1 MSRSTLFKKRFI
13 ARGETRNE
21 PQKKLLSKIVDCW
34 NQYVRKQNVYDPA
47 NPTPESLPELT
58 LEEMCRRLLIL
69 DDKDEVWGMHE
80 ESGMIL
86 NPTSSLIKCFP
97 YVFFDTKSDL
107 YNFEKLSA
115 YEGVEQQYILRLSEI
130 FRDIHQT
137 FTLEN
142 AEDVRKTLRERKHSV
157 FHGLHMAFTSIMEI
171 TEKVETNVLYRSL
184 VDFGGVYMSEVTEEC
199 DLLICRT
206 LRTAKVNKAQ
216 LLRIPVVSVRWLEE
230 CVKFWKLAPLDL
242 FYMDFAQDDEQRP
255 LFGKVA
261 IDGYHNAMKLQADTR
276 LFTVTEPPRS
286 FLGTENTKRAAV
298 LMEDFDDVVL
308 KDIEFMDKR
317 VNESPMTRSSPA
329 VKQFSPLVN
338 VSL

>member
-21 PQKKLLSKIVDCW
+21 PQKKLLSKILDCW

-80 ESGMIL
+80 EGGMIL

-130 FRDIHQT
+130 FRDIHQS
-137 FTLEN
+137 FALES

-157 FHGLHMAFTSIMEI
+157 FHGLHMAFTSILEV

-184 VDFGGVYMSEVTEEC
+184 VDFGGVGV
-199 DLLICRT
+199 
-206 LRTAKVNKAQ
+206 
-216 LLRIPVVSVRWLEE
+216 
-230 CVKFWKLAPLDL
+230 
-242 FYMDFAQDDEQRP
+242 
-255 LFGKVA
+255 
-261 IDGYHNAMKLQADTR
+261 
-276 LFTVTEPPRS
+276 
-286 FLGTENTKRAAV
+286 
-298 LMEDFDDVVL
+298 
-308 KDIEFMDKR
+308 
-317 VNESPMTRSSPA
+317 
-329 VKQFSPLVN
+329 
-338 VSL
+338 